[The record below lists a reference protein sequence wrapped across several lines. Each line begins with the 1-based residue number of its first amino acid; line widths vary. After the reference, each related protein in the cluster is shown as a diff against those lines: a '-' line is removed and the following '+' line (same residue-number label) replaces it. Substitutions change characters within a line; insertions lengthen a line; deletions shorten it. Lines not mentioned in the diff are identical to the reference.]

1 MAASPPSR
9 LVPGNVERIPRF
21 GARIDTAPLP
31 APAVARPN
39 PPGGGGSPLVGG
51 TIVATF
57 PIARLNGTGAY
68 EVVVSEKGKELGRA
82 RVNFAGLK

>member
-1 MAASPPSR
+1 
-9 LVPGNVERIPRF
+9 VPGNVERIPRF

>member
-1 MAASPPSR
+1 
-9 LVPGNVERIPRF
+9 VPGNVERIPRF

-51 TIVATF
+51 TIDRRHV
-57 PIARLNGTGAY
+57 PDCQIERHRC
-68 EVVVSEKGKELGRA
+68 V
-82 RVNFAGLK
+82 